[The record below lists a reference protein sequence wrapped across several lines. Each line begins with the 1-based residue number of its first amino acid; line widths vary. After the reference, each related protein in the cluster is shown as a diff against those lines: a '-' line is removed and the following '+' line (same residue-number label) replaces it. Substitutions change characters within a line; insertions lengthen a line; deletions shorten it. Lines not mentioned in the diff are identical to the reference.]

1 MNETLETLV
10 DDILAVVF
18 DDRGPDT
25 PASIA
30 AAELAARIMN
40 KKTGRSDLV
49 RSVAQLILAINAELR
64 EREALKREA
73 EARAVLERC
82 ARDPRSVAGSATTR
96 SAAPSR
102 PAKQPV
108 PVGRRWRIN
117 PLLDQ
122 MLTGQPAATSNLMGD
137 PAPGR
142 SALDQRQGGTQ

>member
-1 MNETLETLV
+1 MSETLHDLV
-10 DDILAVVF
+10 DDVLAVVF

-73 EARAVLERC
+73 EARAVLERY
-82 ARDPRSVAGSATTR
+82 ARDPRPESPAATPP
-96 SAAPSR
+96 APSR

-108 PVGRRWRIN
+108 PVGRRWRVN

-122 MLTGQPAATSNLMGD
+122 MLTGQPAAASNLMGD

>member
-1 MNETLETLV
+1 MSTETLHDLV
-10 DDILAVVF
+10 DDVLAVVF

-40 KKTGRSDLV
+40 RSTGRSDLV
-49 RSVAQLILAINAELR
+49 RSVARLILAINAELR

-73 EARAVLERC
+73 EARAVLERYV
-82 ARDPRSVAGSATTR
+82 RDPAPADQAPIPPT
-96 SAAPSR
+96 PSR

-108 PVGRRWRIN
+108 PVGRRWRVN

-122 MLTGQPAATSNLMGD
+122 MLAGQPASTPNLMGD

-142 SALDQRQGGTQ
+142 SALDQRKGEYL